1 MAVVEERSRSAT
13 DSRRTEPAIDV
24 VVVSYNSRDELRP
37 AVSDLADA
45 PGIHVVVVD
54 NASQD
59 GSLDTIADL
68 PVERIALHENRGF
81 SVGCNAGWRAGRA
94 PYVLFLNPDAR
105 IDETSL
111 RALVDVLEGE
121 RRVGL
126 VGPRIVA
133 ADGALDASQRRF
145 HRVRT
150 TFASALFLH
159 RILRGA
165 AWVEDIVRDPAAYRS
180 GGACDWVSGACM
192 LVRRDVLEAI
202 GGFDERFFLYCEDED
217 LCKRI
222 WNEGHEVRF
231 EPLATCVHAG
241 GASAPRPSLFSVSSR
256 SWLLYAQKHSSSTTF
271 ALEWAGLLLYG
282 LTHAA
287 FSRDGARSRIGH
299 LKSVMSL
306 LRPAGRGRPSVT

>member
-1 MAVVEERSRSAT
+1 MEERSRSAT

-37 AVSDLADA
+37 AVSELADVS
-45 PGIHVVVVD
+45 GIHVVVVD

-59 GSLDTIADL
+59 GSLETIADL

-105 IDETSL
+105 IDGTSV

-121 RRVGL
+121 ARVGL
-126 VGPRIVA
+126 VGPRIVG

-159 RILRGA
+159 RIFRG
-165 AWVEDIVRDPAAYRS
+165 AWVEDLVRDPAAYRF

-222 WNEGHEVRF
+222 WGEGHGVRF
-231 EPLATCVHAG
+231 EPLATCVHSG

-256 SWLLYAQKHSSSTTF
+256 SWLLYAQKHSSSTTV
-271 ALEWAGLLLYG
+271 ALEWAGLILYG

-287 FSRDGARSRIGH
+287 FSRGGARARLGH
-299 LKSVMSL
+299 VKSVMSL
-306 LRPAGRGRPSVT
+306 LRPSGRGSPSVT